1 MAEIAFHSGLADKL
15 GYACRLLRK
24 AYRQGLRVQVR
35 GQPDELARLDPLLW
49 TFEQLEFIPHVRL
62 RAGQTAEATL
72 QRTPIWLVDPGAEAP
87 PAGVLVNLGPQ
98 PADDAAGFERIVEL
112 VVIEADQLDD
122 AAGFERIVELV
133 GLDDDERQSGRRR
146 WRYYETL
153 GLKPKHIAAPAA

>member
-1 MAEIAFHSGLADKL
+1 MAEVAFHSGLADKL

-35 GQPDELARLDPLLW
+35 GEPDELARLDPLLW

-62 RAGQTAEATL
+62 RAGQSADASL
-72 QRTPIWLVDPGAEAP
+72 QRTPIWLVDPGAAAP
-87 PAGVLVNLGPQ
+87 SAGVLVNLGPE
-98 PADDAAGFERIVEL
+98 PA
-112 VVIEADQLDD
+112 ADV
-122 AAGFERIVELV
+122 AGFERIVELV

>member
-1 MAEIAFHSGLADKL
+1 MAEVAFHSGLADKL

-35 GQPDELARLDPLLW
+35 GEPDELARLDPLLW
-49 TFEQLEFIPHVRL
+49 TFEQLEFIPHGRL
-62 RAGQTAEATL
+62 RAGQSADASSL
-72 QRTPIWLVDPGAEAP
+72 QRTPIWLVDPGAVAP

-98 PADDAAGFERIVEL
+98 PADDT
-112 VVIEADQLDD
+112 
-122 AAGFERIVELV
+122 AGFERIVELV

-153 GLKPKHIAAPAA
+153 GLKPKHIAPAA